1 MVRAKRLLHA
11 LPLLLM
17 LTMSPAQANVLD
29 DVLKRKTLRVG
40 VSEFVPWTMRTKS
53 GELIGFEIDLARK
66 LAEDMGV
73 AADFR
78 VYQWNEIITALQVGD
93 IDVIAGGMAIT
104 PARALQVNFSRPVAT
119 SGVGIA
125 TNTKMTEDIETLA
138 DLNEAS
144 ITITTVSDSLAA
156 GVAERLFTKANV
168 QTFAEPGPAEAEV
181 IEGRAHAYLATMA
194 EVRFLALKNARAVD
208 LPISEPLL
216 ASSEALAV
224 RKGEQELLN
233 FLNAWVTARQSD
245 KWISTTHD
253 YWFGTLDW
261 MERIDDE

>member
-1 MVRAKRLLHA
+1 MARAKKFLRA
-11 LPLLLM
+11 LPILLL
-17 LTMSPAQANVLD
+17 LAISSARADVLD
-29 DVLKRKTLRVG
+29 DVLERKTLRVG
-40 VSEFVPWTMRTKS
+40 VSEFTPWTLRTKS
-53 GELIGFEIDLARK
+53 GELIGFEIDLARQ

-73 AADFR
+73 SAEFT
-78 VYQWNEIITALQVGD
+78 VYQWNDIIGALQDGE

-125 TNTKMTEDIETLA
+125 TNTKMTADIETLA
-138 DLNEAS
+138 DLNRKS
-144 ITITTVSDSLAA
+144 VTITTVSDSLAA
-156 GVAERLFTKANV
+156 GVARRLFTDANL
-168 QTFAEPGPAEAEV
+168 QIFAEPGPAETEV
-181 IEGRAHAYLATMA
+181 VEGRAHAYLATMA
-194 EVRFLALKNARAVD
+194 EVQFLALRNPGVVD

-216 ASSEALAV
+216 ASSEALAI
-224 RKGEQELLN
+224 RRGEQAFLN

-245 KWISTTHD
+245 KWLATTHD

>member
-1 MVRAKRLLHA
+1 MVSARKILQV
-11 LPLLLM
+11 LPILLM
-17 LTMSPAQANVLD
+17 LAMSPAQADVLD

-40 VSEFVPWTMRTKS
+40 VSEFTPWTVRTES

-73 AADFR
+73 DPDFK
-78 VYQWNEIITALQVGD
+78 VYQWNDIINALQLGEID
-93 IDVIAGGMAIT
+93 IIAGGMAIT

-119 SGVGIA
+119 SGVGLA
-125 TNTKMTEDIETLA
+125 TNTEMTADIETLA
-138 DLNEAS
+138 DLNDAS

-156 GVAERLFTKANV
+156 GVAQRLFTDANV

-181 IEGRAHAYLATMA
+181 LEGRAHAYLATMP
-194 EVRFLALKNARAVD
+194 EVRFLTLKNSRTVD
-208 LPISEPLL
+208 MPISEPLL

-224 RKGEQELLN
+224 RRGEQELLN

-245 KWISTTHD
+245 KWIPTTHE

>member
-1 MVRAKRLLHA
+1 MVRAIKRLHA
-11 LPLLLM
+11 LLVLLM
-17 LTMSPAQANVLD
+17 LVIAPAQADVLD

-40 VSEFVPWTMRTKS
+40 VSEFTPWTVRTES

-73 AADFR
+73 AADFK
-78 VYQWNEIITALQVGD
+78 VYQWNDIITALQLGE

-138 DLNEAS
+138 DLNDSS

-156 GVAERLFTKANV
+156 GVAQRLFTDANV
-168 QTFAEPGPAEAEV
+168 QIFAEPGPAEAEV
-181 IEGRAHAYLATMA
+181 LEGRAHAYLATMP
-194 EVRFLALKNARAVD
+194 EVRFLALKNSRVVD
-208 LPISEPLL
+208 MPISDPLL

-245 KWISTTHD
+245 KWIPTTHE

>member
-1 MVRAKRLLHA
+1 MVRARKFLQA
-11 LPLLLM
+11 LPVLLM
-17 LTMSPAQANVLD
+17 MATAPAQADALD
-29 DVLKRKTLRVG
+29 DVLKRETLRIG
-40 VSEFVPWTMRTKS
+40 VSEFTPWTMRTES

-73 AADFR
+73 DADFT
-78 VYQWNEIITALQVGD
+78 VYQWNDIISALQRGD

-138 DLNEAS
+138 DLNDES

-156 GVAERLFTKANV
+156 GVASRLFDEADV
-168 QTFAEPGPAEAEV
+168 QVFAEPGPAEAEV
-181 IEGRAHAYLATMA
+181 LEGRAHAYLATMP
-194 EVRFLALKNARAVD
+194 EVRFLTLKNSRIVD
-208 LPISEPLL
+208 MPISEPLL
-216 ASSEALAV
+216 ASTEALAV

-245 KWISTTHD
+245 KWIPTTYE

-261 MERIDDE
+261 LERIDDE